1 VVLAAAIFPYIIVLN
16 AISKFNNL
24 GRPRQIIV
32 IGSIHVIVF
41 LATFVILVPSYGTLG
56 AGYAILIASTA
67 SAVTSIIWS
76 DRGPVNRYIITS
88 LVSIVFGLVAGY
100 AVRLVFGSSV
110 HPFIVVLLSVSVVVI
125 VIFGLRNTSPNEIR
139 LMARGLL
146 RQ

>member
-1 VVLAAAIFPYIIVLN
+1 LV
-16 AISKFNNL
+16 
-24 GRPRQIIV
+24 
-32 IGSIHVIVF
+32 
-41 LATFVILVPSYGTLG
+41 TFGLLVPTYGTLG
-56 AGYAILIASTA
+56 AGYSILIASIA

-100 AVRLVFGSSV
+100 AVRFVFGSSV
-110 HPFIVVLLSVSVVVI
+110 HPFIVVLLSVSVVAI

-146 RQ
+146 R